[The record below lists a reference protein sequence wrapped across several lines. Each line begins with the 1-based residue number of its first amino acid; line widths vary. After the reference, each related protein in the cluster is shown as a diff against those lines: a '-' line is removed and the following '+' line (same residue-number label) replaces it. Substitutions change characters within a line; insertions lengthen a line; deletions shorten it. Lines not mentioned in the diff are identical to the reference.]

1 MFNSVIIVSE
11 LSIYLYIYINE
22 HIQGLLMRAQN
33 VSHSLM
39 NEATGIAVYN
49 VHVIIELCNVQV
61 SVL

>member
-1 MFNSVIIVSE
+1 MT
-11 LSIYLYIYINE
+11 
-22 HIQGLLMRAQN
+22 AQN
-33 VSHSLM
+33 VSRSLM